1 MNVNIHQ
8 HPSFSHRS
16 SCHIHSPIIHIP
28 FIYHFTVGLSQ
39 FYPSTRWYWRAGAWR
54 HGRESMR
61 LSRLRILTS
70 SFDGDARIWSAF
82 NGQCPLDHD
91 FWIWG
96 FPARKMGVSP
106 IARWRVYFHGKIP
119 IEKMGDDVWG
129 TPMTSR
135 KPPSYGMVDG

>member
-1 MNVNIHQ
+1 MA
-8 HPSFSHRS
+8 P
-16 SCHIHSPIIHIP
+16 
-28 FIYHFTVGLSQ
+28 
-39 FYPSTRWYWRAGAWR
+39 W
-54 HGRESMR
+54 
-61 LSRLRILTS
+61 
-70 SFDGDARIWSAF
+70 ARIDA
-82 NGQCPLDHD
+82 PVAPEDLDQLLRWRRQD
-91 FWIWG
+91 LERLQWPMSLGPRRIWTGPAEIWG